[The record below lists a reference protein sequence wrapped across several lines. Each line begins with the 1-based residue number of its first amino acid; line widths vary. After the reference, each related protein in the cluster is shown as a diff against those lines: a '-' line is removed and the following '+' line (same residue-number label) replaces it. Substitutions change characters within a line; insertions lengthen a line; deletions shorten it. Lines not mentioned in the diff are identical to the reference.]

1 MMKASLDTNVII
13 HLYRAGKQQVLFNRF
28 PDGVYMYEQIRRVE
42 LEHHGQGILELV
54 DEDVEIGKI
63 QLITDDLLKSWGVLK
78 LFKEHVNE
86 NKLLYTPQDLGEVY
100 AISLAQIMGAHSLVS
115 DDTKQGGPYM
125 SLLQFE
131 DNEIMPFTFV
141 DVLLMNYLVGDMEAT
156 AVLDNF
162 NDINEISKLN
172 WNLEVHLRRFIK
184 RFFKDPYQE
193 AERIWM
199 RTLCNEHQINAQLK
213 FRLLV
218 KEIREQSGN
227 ILVA

>member
-1 MMKASLDTNVII
+1 MKASLDTNVII